1 MVSVLNPANQQFLN
15 DLNRISD
22 RMQNAQRQLSTGLRV
37 SQVSDAPDVI
47 SVLLQTR
54 ASLSS
59 TQQTLTNLGQTK
71 SEVDAGEQA
80 LQSAVTLFD
89 QVQTLGAEGATDTA
103 TASTRGMLSKQ
114 LGSILQQIVGISGTQ
129 VAGRYVFAGD
139 ADQSAP
145 YTFDS
150 TQTPPVSAYL
160 GTDSTRV
167 AQHPNGTTFPVA
179 LSAQQIFD
187 STDTTTN
194 VFKSIEDLQT
204 ALNNNDTPGIQAA
217 VNGMSKVGEYMN
229 TQLSFYGITQDK
241 VAQATDYGSTLQTQ
255 LQTQISNLQD
265 ADMTAAIEE
274 MTQAQTQQ
282 QAALQSKAQIPRTT
296 LFNFL
301 G

>member
-1 MVSVLNPANQQFLN
+1 MISNLDPSNQQFVN

-22 RMQNAQRQLSTGLRV
+22 RMQKAQRQLSTGLRV

-47 SVLLQTR
+47 STLLQAR
-54 ASLSS
+54 ASLSG

-71 SEVDAGEQA
+71 SEVDAAEQT
-80 LQSAVTLFD
+80 LQSAVSLFD

-103 TASTRGMLSKQ
+103 TASTRTGLAKQ
-114 LGSILQQIVGISGTQ
+114 LGSLLQQMVGLSGTQ
-129 VAGRYVFAGD
+129 VAGRYIFGGD
-139 ADQSAP
+139 SDQSAP
-145 YTFDS
+145 YTYDS

-160 GTDSTRV
+160 GSDSTRV

-187 STDTTTN
+187 STDSTSN
-194 VFKSIEDLQT
+194 VFTSMENLQA

-217 VNGMSKVGEYMN
+217 LGGMTKVGEYLN
-229 TQLSFYGITQDK
+229 QQLAFYGVTQDK
-241 VAQATDYGSTLQTQ
+241 VAEATDYGNTLQTQ

-274 MTQAQTQQ
+274 LTQAQTQQ
-282 QAALQSKAQIPRTT
+282 QAALQSKASIPRTT